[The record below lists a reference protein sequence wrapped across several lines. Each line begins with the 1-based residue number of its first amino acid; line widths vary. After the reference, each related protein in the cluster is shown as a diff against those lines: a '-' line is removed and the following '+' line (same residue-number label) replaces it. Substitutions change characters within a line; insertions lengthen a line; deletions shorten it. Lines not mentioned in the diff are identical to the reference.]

1 MAILDD
7 VEELIIPKDLA
18 KEFKIQL
25 GSKAYFL
32 SLSKSVKKAI
42 LQWLVLA
49 KRPETRQK
57 RISEIAEL
65 AAQKLKPKQF
75 R

>member
-1 MAILDD
+1 MENTEIPADLDAILKRNP
-7 VEELIIPKDLA
+7 EA
-18 KEFKIQL
+18 R
-25 GSKAYFL
+25 AYFL
-32 SLSKSVKKAI
+32 GLCKSVKKAI

-57 RISEIAEL
+57 RIDEIAVNALE
-65 AAQKLKPKQF
+65 KRRPKQF